1 MPARWPPL
9 LYLGFGHLC
18 LASAFAVV
26 ACDPRGVSG
35 FFYHPRMLAV
45 VHLVTLGWISA
56 SILGS
61 IYIVGPLAFRMPLPS
76 VKRDFVAFGC
86 FVVGVVGMVSH
97 FWMDSPAG
105 MAWSAGL
112 VTLAF
117 VHVAVRVLAGL
128 RTAPVPLE
136 ARLPVAVAFFNL
148 LGAAGLGVLLG
159 VNKVSP
165 FMEVRHLDLV
175 FAHAHLAALG
185 WGTLMVMGAGYR
197 ILPMV
202 LPAAMP
208 RGAWVHASTVLLQ
221 AGVIGLVVAF
231 STGGRGLPAAALAAA
246 SGVGL
251 FLSRVV
257 WMLRN
262 RRPAPSEQRR
272 PDWGTWHALQAMLYL
287 VAATGLGFALAWARP
302 SETGLRLAMA
312 YGVAG
317 LVGFLSQIVVGVEG
331 RLLPLFGWL
340 WGFADRGR
348 SELPPS
354 LHAVPVR
361 ALQSFV
367 FFLWTGGVP
376 LLAGG
381 LALDQP
387 AIVSSGAGA
396 LFAAVVASLAS
407 IATTFTRL
415 WRQVRVPH
423 AL

>member
-1 MPARWPPL
+1 
-9 LYLGFGHLC
+9 
-18 LASAFAVV
+18 
-26 ACDPRGVSG
+26 
-35 FFYHPRMLAV
+35 
-45 VHLVTLGWISA
+45 
-56 SILGS
+56 
-61 IYIVGPLAFRMPLPS
+61 
-76 VKRDFVAFGC
+76 
-86 FVVGVVGMVSH
+86 
-97 FWMDSPAG
+97 
-105 MAWSAGL
+105 
-112 VTLAF
+112 
-117 VHVAVRVLAGL
+117 
-128 RTAPVPLE
+128 
-136 ARLPVAVAFFNL
+136 
-148 LGAAGLGVLLG
+148 
-159 VNKVSP
+159 
-165 FMEVRHLDLV
+165 
-175 FAHAHLAALG
+175 
-185 WGTLMVMGAGYR
+185 
-197 ILPMV
+197 
-202 LPAAMP
+202 
-208 RGAWVHASTVLLQ
+208 
-221 AGVIGLVVAF
+221 
-231 STGGRGLPAAALAAA
+231 
-246 SGVGL
+246 
-251 FLSRVV
+251 
-257 WMLRN
+257 
-262 RRPAPSEQRR
+262 
-272 PDWGTWHALQAMLYL
+272 
-287 VAATGLGFALAWARP
+287 
-302 SETGLRLAMA
+302 MA